1 MDPSLFQFGLSE
13 VWNAPKPFGIC
24 DEGAIQGSIRRG
36 RRPTATDRAPAG
48 RSNINVLASF
58 AAALTSLFALLYRVV
73 EAPLLAARRKVSKNL
88 ARRSRAWEVKRHFA
102 ERARE
107 FRSE

>member
-1 MDPSLFQFGLSE
+1 MDPSLFQFGLTQ

-36 RRPTATDRAPAG
+36 RGPIATDREAAG
-48 RSNINVLASF
+48 RGNLNVLASL

-73 EAPLLAARRKVSKNL
+73 EAPLLAARGKVSRNL
-88 ARRSRAWEVKRHFA
+88 ARRPRAWEVKGHFA